1 MENIDKRKIEFKSKV
16 DLAIKLLFMI
26 VTIICSLTIIII
38 TIFILIKGITPFI
51 KKYNINDI
59 EYSASIGDFLFGTTW
74 FKAPNKYGAGYII
87 INTIYVTLI
96 SLVIA
101 VPISILTALF
111 ISKIAPKVISNIL
124 NYVIEM
130 LASIPSVIYGLF
142 GAGVITKIVKY
153 LSKLFGFQSA
163 GGISVLSASL
173 VLAIM
178 IIPTI
183 TMLSVTAINSVK
195 KDLIHG
201 SLALGASKTQ
211 TNFKVVL
218 ASAKSGIFSGIIL
231 GVGRALG
238 EATAVSMVC
247 GNSDSGPNLN
257 PFDITKTLTSGM
269 LLSIHES
276 TGLSY
281 DIRFSLGIV
290 LIVIILVTN
299 LGLNTI
305 KNRILWFFSRRR

>member
-1 MENIDKRKIEFKSKV
+1 MEKIDKDKIVFKSKADV
-16 DLAIKLLFMI
+16 AIKLVFMI
-26 VTIICSLTIIII
+26 ITIICSLTIIII
-38 TIFILIKGITPFI
+38 TLFILIKGVAPFV
-51 KKYNINDI
+51 KKYTIGDQQ
-59 EYSASIGDFLFGTTW
+59 YSASIGNFLFGTTW
-74 FKAPNKYGAGYII
+74 FKSPNLYGAGYII

-96 SLVIA
+96 SLIIA

-111 ISKIAPKVISNIL
+111 ISKIAPNSLSKLL

-142 GAGVITKIVKY
+142 GAGVITKLVKS
-153 LSKLFGFQSA
+153 LSKLLGFQSA

-183 TMLSVTAINSVK
+183 TMLSVTAINAVK

-269 LLSIHES
+269 LLGIHES

-290 LIVIILVTN
+290 LIVIILITN
-299 LGLNTI
+299 LGLNAI
-305 KNRILWFFSRRR
+305 KNRIGKVNAK